1 MGGFVVPLAGPN
13 AGFPG
18 TVSRN
23 GDELIVNRPLLST
36 DSVPAP
42 YGAAAILNPG
52 NSVGGY
58 WSSVQAAVAAGVSNT
73 NMLAYLAGIFTR
85 NFKVDTTYPLFGQSG
100 INQSSYLQGQL
111 ADVLERGVITVQLAV
126 YATAPT
132 AGGQVFIRT
141 VLNGAIP
148 AGVVGGF
155 ETAAD
160 GSNTIA
166 VPTSQWAFKTG
177 FVDPNGRTEIVI
189 RQRISV

>member
-36 DSVPAP
+36 DSVPAQ
-42 YGAAAILNPG
+42 YGGAAILNPG
-52 NSVGGY
+52 SSVGGY
-58 WSSVQAAVAAGVSNT
+58 WSSIPAAVTAGVSNA
-73 NMLAYLAGIFTR
+73 NLLVYLAGIFTR

-100 INQSSYLQGQL
+100 INQSQYLQGQL

-126 YATAPT
+126 YTTACT

-148 AGVVGGF
+148 AGVIGGF

-160 GSNTIA
+160 GGNTIA

-189 RQRISV
+189 KNRINV

>member
-1 MGGFVVPLAGPN
+1 MGGFVIPLAGPN

-23 GDELIVNRPLLST
+23 GDELIVSRPLLST

-42 YGAAAILNPG
+42 YGAPAILNTG
-52 NSVGGY
+52 NSVGGF
-58 WSSVQAAVAAGVSNT
+58 WSSVAAAVAAGVSNA
-73 NMLAYLAGIFTR
+73 NMLAQLAGIFVQ
-85 NFKVDTTYPLFGQSG
+85 NFKVNT
-100 INQSSYLQGQL
+100 SYVIGGSPATANSYAAGSL
-111 ADVLERGVITVQLAV
+111 ADVLERGVIVVQLSV
-126 YATAPT
+126 FTTAPT

-148 AGVVGGF
+148 AGVIGGY

-160 GSNTIA
+160 GANTIA
-166 VPTSQWAFKTG
+166 VPTSQWAWKTG

-189 RQRISV
+189 KNRISV